1 VKIRE
6 YLLKLEDNLMTR
18 GGRWVADFTES
29 FWGLPVG
36 DTAFDMVIL
45 GNTRPRGF
53 LLSRFFSWVAL
64 PNYPVACFAYS
75 DDPDLKRLSPSLKAI
90 AEYREKEE
98 MPWAWL
104 VIVNEGPFSR
114 RAKAL
119 VEKNDAKEIGVALVD
134 LASQEITAS
143 KSYIGRRMGRIAKR
157 FK

>member
-1 VKIRE
+1 
-6 YLLKLEDNLMTR
+6 MTG

-29 FWGLPVG
+29 FWGLPVA

-75 DDPDLKRLSPSLKAI
+75 DDPELKRLPPSLKAI

-119 VEKNDAKEIGVALVD
+119 VEKDDTKEIGIALVD
-134 LASQEITAS
+134 LASQEITTS
-143 KSYIGRRMGRIAKR
+143 NSYIGRRMGRIAKR

>member
-1 VKIRE
+1 MKVRE
-6 YLLKLEDNLMTR
+6 YLLKLEDNLMTG

-29 FWGLPVG
+29 FWELPVG
-36 DTAFDMVIL
+36 DTAFDMLIL
-45 GNTRPRGF
+45 GHTRPRGF
-53 LLSRFFSWVAL
+53 LLSRFFSWLVL
-64 PNYPVACFAYS
+64 PNYPAACFAYS

-90 AEYREKEE
+90 AEYRAKEE

-104 VIVNEGPFSR
+104 VIVNEGAFSR

-119 VEKNDAKEIGVALVD
+119 VERNDTKEIGIALVD

>member
-1 VKIRE
+1 MKIRE
-6 YLLKLEDNLMTR
+6 YLLRLEDDLMT
-18 GGRWVADFTES
+18 GSGRWVADFIES
-29 FWGLPVG
+29 FWELPLG
-36 DTAFDMVIL
+36 ATTFDMVIL

-53 LLSRFFSWVAL
+53 LLSRFFSWIAL

-75 DDPDLKRLSPSLKAI
+75 DDPELKRLTPSLKAI

-119 VEKNDAKEIGVALVD
+119 VEGNDTKEIGIALVD
-134 LASQEITAS
+134 LATQEITES
-143 KSYIGRRMGRIAKR
+143 KSYIGRRMAGIAKR

>member
-6 YLLKLEDNLMTR
+6 YLLKLEDNLMTG

-29 FWGLPVG
+29 FWELPVG
-36 DTAFDMVIL
+36 DTAFDMLIL

-53 LLSRFFSWVAL
+53 LLSRFFSWIVL

-90 AEYREKEE
+90 AEYRAKEE

-114 RAKAL
+114 RAQAT
-119 VEKNDAKEIGVALVD
+119 VEKNDTKEIGIALVD

-143 KSYIGRRMGRIAKR
+143 KSFIGRRVARIAKR

>member
-1 VKIRE
+1 
-6 YLLKLEDNLMTR
+6 MTR

-29 FWGLPVG
+29 FWEFPVG
-36 DTAFDMVIL
+36 DAAFDMVIL
-45 GNTRPRGF
+45 GHTRPRGF
-53 LLSRFFSWVAL
+53 LLSRFFSWIVL

-114 RAKAL
+114 RAQAT
-119 VEKNDAKEIGVALVD
+119 VEKNDTKEIGIALVD

-143 KSYIGRRMGRIAKR
+143 KSYISRRMGRLAKR